1 MILRKST
8 TKYAFQILSII
19 FVIAACGTEKEM
31 KDGYAYLKPIN
42 PIKPKYSEDLTFD
55 FKIYE
60 ENDSTAKIYFD
71 ILNENLLSKRDSL
84 DRWTR
89 KASLQILVRKN
100 GVAKE
105 VFENVSKEWLNIEN
119 ENFIDSLTIK
129 IPKKEDIFISTIYND
144 LNKHVYFENQQWWIR
159 KKTFCPEQFII
170 IDPNTSKPLTKHF
183 QKDDNL
189 WIESNHFANK
199 KVEIKQYKN
208 LSKPAIAPFSLAD
221 AEPDFSKH
229 DSIFNVSFENKLIKI
244 GAENC
249 LSVISN
255 SFEKSESIAFF
266 TNNKSDIEI
275 AIQCMTYI
283 CSAPEIEKLKDPEMQ
298 KIVFDQ
304 FWLKAAGN
312 NLSKSNLLQIEFS
325 KRVSYANKNFSSFKL
340 GALTDLGM
348 IYIVYGEPI
357 KIEKDGFQQNW
368 YYTQQGNEQ
377 IKFTFL
383 NDLSNGI
390 PNNYYLERS
399 SIYRSSYY
407 LAVENWRNGIL
418 EY

>member
-1 MILRKST
+1 M
-8 TKYAFQILSII
+8 KYAFPILLII
-19 FVIAACGTEKEM
+19 LVISACGTEKEL
-31 KDGYAYLKPIN
+31 KDGYTYLKPIN
-42 PIKPKYSEDLTFD
+42 LIKPKYSEDLTFD
-55 FKIYE
+55 YKIYE
-60 ENDSTAKIYFD
+60 ENDSIATIYFD

-100 GVAKE
+100 GVVKD
-105 VFENVSKEWLNIEN
+105 VFENVSKEWLNIDE
-119 ENFIDSLTIK
+119 ENFTDSLTIK
-129 IPKKEDIFISTIYND
+129 IPKKEDVYISTIYND

-159 KKTFCPEQFII
+159 KNPLYPEQFIL
-170 IDPNTSKPLTKHF
+170 IDPKTSKPSTKHF
-183 QKDDNL
+183 QKDENL
-189 WIESNHFANK
+189 WIESNHFADK
-199 KVEIKQYKN
+199 KFEIKQYKN
-208 LSKPAIAPFSLAD
+208 FSKPAIAPFSLAD
-221 AEPDFSKH
+221 AEPDFNKH
-229 DSIFNVSFENKLIKI
+229 DSIFNVSFENNLLKI

-249 LSVISN
+249 LSIISN
-255 SFEKSESIAFF
+255 PLQKSESIAFF
-266 TNNKSDIEI
+266 TNNKSEIDI

-283 CSAPEIEKLKDPEMQ
+283 CSAPEIGKLKDPEMQ

-312 NLSKSNLLQIEFS
+312 NLSKSKLLQNEFS
-325 KRVSYANKNFSSFKL
+325 KRIVYANKNFSSFKL

-368 YYTQQGNEQ
+368 YYSQQGNEQ

-383 NDLSNGI
+383 NDISNGI

-399 SIYRSSYY
+399 PIYRSSYY
-407 LAVENWRNGIL
+407 LAVENWRNGML
-418 EY
+418 DY

>member
-1 MILRKST
+1 MIFRKST
-8 TKYAFQILSII
+8 MKNAFHILLLILAIS
-19 FVIAACGTEKEM
+19 ACGVEKEL

-55 FKIYE
+55 YKIYE
-60 ENDSTAKIYFD
+60 ENDSIATIYFD
-71 ILNENLLSKRDSL
+71 VLNENLLSKRDSI

-100 GVAKE
+100 GVVKD
-105 VFENVSKEWLNIEN
+105 VFENVSKEWLNINE
-119 ENFIDSLTIK
+119 ENFTDSLTIK
-129 IPKKEDIFISTIYND
+129 IPKKEDVYISTIYND

-159 KKTFCPEQFII
+159 KNPFYPEQFIL
-170 IDPNTSKPLTKHF
+170 IDPKTSKPSTKHF
-183 QKDDNL
+183 QKDKNL

-199 KVEIKQYKN
+199 KIEIKQYKN
-208 LSKPAIAPFSLAD
+208 FSKPAIAPFSLAD
-221 AEPDFSKH
+221 AEPDFNKY
-229 DSIFNVSFENKLIKI
+229 DSIFNVSFENNLLKI

-249 LSVISN
+249 LSIISN
-255 SFEKSESIAFF
+255 PLQKSESIAFF
-266 TNNKSDIEI
+266 TNNKSEIDI

-312 NLSKSNLLQIEFS
+312 NLSKSNLLQKEFS
-325 KRVSYANKNFSSFKL
+325 KRIDYANKNFSSFKL

-348 IYIVYGEPI
+348 IYIVYGEPL

-368 YYTQQGNEQ
+368 YYSQQGNEQ

-383 NDLSNGI
+383 NDNSNGI

-407 LAVENWRNGIL
+407 LAVENWRNGML
-418 EY
+418 DY

>member
-1 MILRKST
+1 M
-8 TKYAFQILSII
+8 KYAFPILLII
-19 FVIAACGTEKEM
+19 LVISACGTEKEL
-31 KDGYAYLKPIN
+31 KDGYTYLKPIN
-42 PIKPKYSEDLTFD
+42 LIKPKYSEDLTFD
-55 FKIYE
+55 YKIYE
-60 ENDSTAKIYFD
+60 ENDSIATIYFD

-100 GVAKE
+100 GVVKD
-105 VFENVSKEWLNIEN
+105 VFENVSKEWLNIDE
-119 ENFIDSLTIK
+119 ENFTDSLTIK
-129 IPKKEDIFISTIYND
+129 IPKKEDVYISTIYND

-159 KKTFCPEQFII
+159 KNPLYPEQFIL
-170 IDPNTSKPLTKHF
+170 IDPKTSKPSTKHF
-183 QKDDNL
+183 QKDENL
-189 WIESNHFANK
+189 WIESNHFADK
-199 KVEIKQYKN
+199 KFEIKQYKN
-208 LSKPAIAPFSLAD
+208 FSKPAIAPFSLAD
-221 AEPDFSKH
+221 AEPDFNKH
-229 DSIFNVSFENKLIKI
+229 DSIFNVSFENNLLKI

-249 LSVISN
+249 LSIISN
-255 SFEKSESIAFF
+255 PLQKSESIAFF
-266 TNNKSDIEI
+266 TNNKSEIDI

-312 NLSKSNLLQIEFS
+312 NLSKSKLLQNEFS
-325 KRVSYANKNFSSFKL
+325 KRIVYANKNFSSFKL

-368 YYTQQGNEQ
+368 YYSQQGNEQ

-383 NDLSNGI
+383 NDISNGI

-399 SIYRSSYY
+399 PIYRSSYY
-407 LAVENWRNGIL
+407 LAVENWRNGML
-418 EY
+418 DY

>member
-1 MILRKST
+1 M
-8 TKYAFQILSII
+8 KYAFPILLII
-19 FVIAACGTEKEM
+19 LVISACGTEKEL
-31 KDGYAYLKPIN
+31 KDGYTYLKPIN
-42 PIKPKYSEDLTFD
+42 LIKPKYSEDLTFD
-55 FKIYE
+55 YKIYE
-60 ENDSTAKIYFD
+60 ENDSIATIYFD

-100 GVAKE
+100 GVVKD
-105 VFENVSKEWLNIEN
+105 VFENVSKEWLNIDE
-119 ENFIDSLTIK
+119 ENFTDSLTIK
-129 IPKKEDIFISTIYND
+129 IPKKEDVYISTIYND
-144 LNKHVYFENQQWWIR
+144 LNKHVYFESQQWWIR
-159 KKTFCPEQFII
+159 KNPLYPEQFIL
-170 IDPNTSKPLTKHF
+170 IDPKTSKPSTKHF
-183 QKDDNL
+183 QKDENL
-189 WIESNHFANK
+189 WIESNHFADK
-199 KVEIKQYKN
+199 KFEIKQYKN
-208 LSKPAIAPFSLAD
+208 FSKPAIAPFSLAD
-221 AEPDFSKH
+221 AEPDFNKH
-229 DSIFNVSFENKLIKI
+229 DSIFNVSFENNLLKI

-249 LSVISN
+249 LSIISN
-255 SFEKSESIAFF
+255 PLQKSESIAFF
-266 TNNKSDIEI
+266 TNNKSEIDI

-312 NLSKSNLLQIEFS
+312 NLSKSKLLQNEFS
-325 KRVSYANKNFSSFKL
+325 KRIVYANKNFSSFKL

-368 YYTQQGNEQ
+368 YYSQQGNEQ

-383 NDLSNGI
+383 NDISNGI

-399 SIYRSSYY
+399 PIYRSSYY
-407 LAVENWRNGIL
+407 LAVENWRNGML
-418 EY
+418 DY

>member
-8 TKYAFQILSII
+8 MKNAFHILLII
-19 FVIAACGTEKEM
+19 LVISACGAEKEL

-55 FKIYE
+55 YKIYE
-60 ENDSTAKIYFD
+60 ENDSTATIYFD
-71 ILNENLLSKRDSL
+71 ILNENLLSKRDSI

-100 GVAKE
+100 GMAKDI
-105 VFENVSKEWLNIEN
+105 FENVSKEWLNIN
-119 ENFIDSLTIK
+119 EQNFTDSLTIQ
-129 IPKKEDIFISTIYND
+129 IPKKEDVYISTIYND

-159 KKTFCPEQFII
+159 KKPFYPEQFIL
-170 IDPNTSKPLTKHF
+170 IDPKTIKPSTKHF
-183 QKDDNL
+183 QKDKNL
-189 WIESNHFANK
+189 WIESNHFTNT

-208 LSKPAIAPFSLAD
+208 LSKTAIAPFSLAD
-221 AEPDFSKH
+221 SEPDFNKH
-229 DSIFNVSFENKLIKI
+229 DSILNVSFENNLLKI

-249 LSVISN
+249 LSIISN
-255 SFEKSESIAFF
+255 PLQKSESIAFF
-266 TNNKSDIEI
+266 TNNKSEIDI

-312 NLSKSNLLQIEFS
+312 NLSKSNLLQNEFS
-325 KRVSYANKNFSSFKL
+325 KRIVYANKNFSSFKL

-368 YYTQQGNEQ
+368 YYSQQGNEQ
-377 IKFTFL
+377 VKFTFL
-383 NDLSNGI
+383 NDFSNGI

-399 SIYRSSYY
+399 PIYRSSYY
-407 LAVENWRNGIL
+407 LAVENWRNGMI
-418 EY
+418 ED